1 MIKLVIWDLD
11 DTFWAGTLAE
21 GTVEIIDS
29 NIEIVKILNKRGI
42 VNSIVS
48 KNNFKDVRTF
58 MESLGIWDLFI
69 FPSVSY
75 EPKGKIV
82 KDTIKKFQ
90 LRPNNTLFI
99 DDNFSNR
106 KEVEFYNN
114 KIIVRSE
121 KFISD
126 MLNFSKLKG
135 SEDPFLIR
143 FNQYKALE
151 IKYIDQKNFSDNKY
165 FLEQSNIKITIRSA
179 VLSDLV
185 RVVDLINRTNQ
196 LNYTKNRVSEEEARG
211 LIEIDS
217 VTSKVIHAKDKY
229 GDYGIVGFY
238 AIENNQVSH
247 FLFSCRILNLGI
259 EQFIYSYLNFPD
271 IKIVGE
277 IVTKLN
283 PIDAP
288 SWIFLVDDDEE
299 EFTSNSKNQKIV
311 LFKGG
316 CDMTGMLHYLSSSND
331 VNIIEETNYV
341 AKNNISI
348 HNDHTISLLNFKV
361 LNANQKANLIKEIPF
376 IDNKFFETEVFS
388 SNYDILVFSVLMDY
402 SQEVY
407 REKNSN
413 IKIIFGGSNKSLAD
427 SSQWQYLL
435 ELYKKR
441 SISEINLEFL
451 NFFKRKYDHLGKIS
465 ENDFASNLSLIR
477 DAIPNHI
484 PIIFLNGAE
493 IEVEAINQDSSSEL
507 DRFKSMNNELDLF
520 ILNNK
525 NCYLVD
531 VRKIIIDRAEILD
544 NIRHYSPQAYFKISK
559 ELSRIIKKIYP
570 VNMYVP
576 LLAQIKLNL
585 RNVKFF
591 SLVYNFLGKLKNKYI
606 LKL

>member
-58 MESLGIWDLFI
+58 MESEGIWDLFI
-69 FPSVSY
+69 FPSISY

-114 KIIVRSE
+114 KIIVKSE
-121 KFISD
+121 KFTSD

-135 SEDPFLIR
+135 SEDSSLIR

-151 IKYIDQKNFSDNKY
+151 IKYIDQKKFSDNIY
-165 FLEQSNIKITIRSA
+165 FLEQSNIKINIRNA
-179 VLSDLV
+179 ILSDLA

-196 LNYTKNRVSEEEARG
+196 LNYTKNRVSEEEVRG

-229 GDYGIVGFY
+229 GDYGVVGFY
-238 AIENNQVSH
+238 AIENKQVSH

-259 EQFIYSYLNFPD
+259 EQFIFSYLNFPN
-271 IKIVGE
+271 IKIIGE

-283 PIDAP
+283 PIDTP
-288 SWIFLVDDDEE
+288 SWIFLDDEDE
-299 EFTSNSKNQKIV
+299 HKFISHNKNQKIV

-331 VNIIEETNYV
+331 VKIIEETNYV

-348 HNDHTISLLNFKV
+348 HNDHTVSLLNVKV
-361 LNANQKANLIKEIPF
+361 LNTIQKADLIKKIPF
-376 IDNKFFETEVFS
+376 IDNKFFETEVFN
-388 SNYDILVFSVLMDY
+388 SNYDVLVFSVLMDY

-407 REKNSN
+407 RERNSG
-413 IKIIFGGSNKSLAD
+413 IKIIFGGGNKSLSD
-427 SSQWQYLL
+427 TSQWQYLL

-451 NFFKRKYDHLGKIS
+451 SFFKRKYEHLGKIS
-465 ENDFASNLSLIR
+465 VNDFASNLSLIR

-493 IEVEAINQDSSSEL
+493 IEVESINHDSSAEL

-520 ILNNK
+520 ILSNK

-544 NIRHYSPQAYFKISK
+544 NIRHYSPQAYFKISE
-559 ELSRIIKKIYP
+559 ELSKVIKKIYP

-576 LLAQIKLNL
+576 LIAKIKLNL
-585 RNVKFF
+585 RNVKFL
-591 SLVYNFLGKLKNKYI
+591 SPVYNFLGKLKNKFI